1 MIEDKLTYQI
11 IGCAKEVHKALG
23 NGFQGVIYQRCLAIE
38 LDRARLNFSREVE
51 QPILYRG
58 VEIGTRRVD
67 FIVGN
72 RVVVELK
79 ALTAFEDVH
88 VAHAKNYV
96 LAYDFEIGLLI
107 NFGAVR
113 LEYKRVFN
121 ENKIP
126 VNSDSDPKQK

>member
-1 MIEDKLTYQI
+1 MIEDKLTYKI
-11 IGCAKEVHKALG
+11 IGCAMEVHKALG
-23 NGFQGVIYQRCLAIE
+23 NGFQEVIYQRCLAIE
-38 LDRARLNFSREVE
+38 LDRARLSFSREVE